1 MSQRTLAAH
10 RRATP
15 TVVIG
20 GIPVGGLSFGA
31 AINTDALIDQ
41 PYQFD
46 YYDGGGLDITF
57 LGMAQADQFG
67 NVNVSKFGPK
77 LAGAGGF
84 INISQN
90 AKTVVFVGT
99 FTAGGLDLH
108 IKEGEVA
115 VAREGKSTKF
125 VDGEV
130 EHVTFSGKY
139 SIKRGQTAI
148 YITER
153 CVFRLT
159 EKGMVLAEIA
169 PGIDLQKD
177 ILDQMGFT
185 PVINEPPTLMD
196 SRIFNPEKMGL
207 QLS

>member
-1 MSQRTLAAH
+1 
-10 RRATP
+10 
-15 TVVIG
+15 
-20 GIPVGGLSFGA
+20 
-31 AINTDALIDQ
+31 
-41 PYQFD
+41 
-46 YYDGGGLDITF
+46 
-57 LGMAQADQFG
+57 MAEADQFG

-99 FTAGGLDLH
+99 FTAGGLDLQ
-108 IKEGEVA
+108 IKDGKVA
-115 VAREGKSTKF
+115 VTQEGKSTKF

-159 EKGMVLAEIA
+159 EKGLVLAEIA

-185 PVINEPPTLMD
+185 PVIDEPPKLMD
-196 SRIFNPEKMGL
+196 SRIFNLEKMGL